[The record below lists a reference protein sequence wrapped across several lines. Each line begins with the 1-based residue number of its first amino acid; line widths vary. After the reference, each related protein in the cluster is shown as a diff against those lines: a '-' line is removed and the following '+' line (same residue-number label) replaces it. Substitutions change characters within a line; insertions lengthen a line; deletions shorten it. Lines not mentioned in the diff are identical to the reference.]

1 MNTITKG
8 YFIPYSS
15 KAIHI
20 LREAQKKLNVQWSVD
35 ANECVTITV
44 STKRIQQLEKMLSSI
59 V

>member
-15 KAIHI
+15 KAVHI
-20 LREAQKKLNVQWSVD
+20 LREAERKLGIEWSVD
-35 ANECVTITV
+35 ANECVSIKVKANRV
-44 STKRIQQLEKMLSSI
+44 SKLEKMLSSI

>member
-20 LREAQKKLNVQWSVD
+20 LRQAEKKLNAQWSVD

-44 STKRIQQLEKMLSSI
+44 STKRVAQLERMLSSI

>member
-8 YFIPYSS
+8 YFIPYNS

-20 LREAQKKLNVQWSVD
+20 LRQVEKKLNAQWSVD
-35 ANECVTITV
+35 TNECVTITV
-44 STKRIQQLEKMLSSI
+44 SVKKVAQLEKMLSSI

>member
-20 LREAQKKLNVQWSVD
+20 LRQAEKKLNAQWSVD

-44 STKRIQQLEKMLSSI
+44 STKRVVQLERMLSSI

>member
-8 YFIPYSS
+8 YFIPYNS

-20 LREAQKKLNVQWSVD
+20 LREAEKKLNAQWSVD

>member
-8 YFIPYSS
+8 YFIPYNS
-15 KAIHI
+15 KAIHT
-20 LREAQKKLNVQWSVD
+20 LRQAQKKLNAQWSVD

-44 STKRIQQLEKMLSSI
+44 STKRVVQLEKMLSSI

>member
-20 LREAQKKLNVQWSVD
+20 LRQAEKKLNAQWSVD
-35 ANECVTITV
+35 ANECVTITI
-44 STKRIQQLEKMLSSI
+44 STKRVVQLEKMLSSI

>member
-8 YFIPYSS
+8 YFIPYNS

-20 LREAQKKLNVQWSVD
+20 LRQAEKKLNAQWSVD

-44 STKRIQQLEKMLSSI
+44 STNRISKLEKMLSSI